1 MNVVN
6 LAGPD
11 ITLRLD
17 YEGVIHGA
25 SLSNAL
31 SGEDVTGWVGKAWV
45 ATVADEAG
53 MKVRRMVEDA
63 VRRNVSA
70 FRQVTQRFPSGRE
83 LLVEYTTVRLGD
95 GAGLIAVGKSL
106 HAVTEL
112 QSRLLATQHEMERE
126 YWKLRELESRYRLLF
141 DNSSEAVILV
151 RAASLRVVEVNP
163 AAAKAL
169 DIVPGRGPDVAEREF
184 LDLVSPT
191 ERDSLLALLE
201 TVREHGKAPGIL
213 THLGRNATPW
223 LLRASLITA
232 DTGLLF
238 LLQLTP
244 GGLNSPRASDPAL
257 SLEVAIRSAAD
268 PFVVVDGQGTIVYA
282 NPAFVRRVGTGSMQ
296 EVIGSGLEEWFP
308 HGADVMSHVLQAA
321 VASEATPIGP
331 MALLARTGPA
341 SILDLVVLRPQE
353 ADTRSVGILFTS
365 GARPSQDSPGT
376 TE

>member
-17 YEGVIHGA
+17 YEGVIQGA
-25 SLSNAL
+25 SLSNVL
-31 SGEDVTGWVGKAWV
+31 SGEDVTAWVGKAWV

-112 QSRLLATQHEMERE
+112 QTRLLATQQEMERE

-141 DNSSEAVILV
+141 DNSSEAVVLV

-169 DIVPGRGPDVAEREF
+169 EIAAGRGPDVAEREF
-184 LDLVSPT
+184 IELVAPT
-191 ERDSLLALLE
+191 ERDALLALLDS
-201 TVREHGKAPGIL
+201 VREHGKAPGIL
-213 THLGRNATPW
+213 THLGRGAHPW

-232 DTGLLF
+232 DTGLLYLF
-238 LLQLTP
+238 QLTP
-244 GGLNSPRASDPAL
+244 GGLEARAVSDPAHA
-257 SLEVAIRSAAD
+257 LEVTIRSAAD
-268 PFVVVDGQGTIVYA
+268 PFLVIDTDGTVLYA
-282 NPAFVRRVGTGSMQ
+282 NPAFVRRVGVSTLQ
-296 EVIGSGLEEWFP
+296 DVIGSGLETWFP
-308 HGADVMSHVLQAA
+308 DGAGVLGRILQAA
-321 VASEATPIGP
+321 VASEATAIGP
-331 MALLARTGPA
+331 MTLLARSGPA
-341 SILDLVVLRPQE
+341 SVLDLIVLRPQE
-353 ADTRSVGILFTS
+353 AITRSIGILFTAGGS
-365 GARPSQDSPGT
+365 PSQDSPDRS
-376 TE
+376 E